1 MNALA
6 ACSESLL
13 LTQHPEGGP
22 MPVAMLHMCMIF
34 AGPMPPCCHSSALL
48 SLRLQ
53 LLGPW
58 GMVNISGKQHAR
70 VK

>member
-1 MNALA
+1 
-6 ACSESLL
+6 
-13 LTQHPEGGP
+13 